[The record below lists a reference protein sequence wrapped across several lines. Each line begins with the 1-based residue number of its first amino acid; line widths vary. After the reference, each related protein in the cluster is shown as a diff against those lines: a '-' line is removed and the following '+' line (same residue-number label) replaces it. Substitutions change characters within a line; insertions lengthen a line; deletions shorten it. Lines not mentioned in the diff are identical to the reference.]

1 MFIAITGFSGFLFPN
16 SENCR
21 NISIIDDACSEG
33 KKYVYVCL
41 SACLSACMYVSI
53 YVGPKYYVCMYIYLC
68 VCEHLCFCYNL
79 VSYSLSICPFTLRL
93 YFLMC
98 LLVRLFVLW
107 VF

>member
-1 MFIAITGFSGFLFPN
+1 MCMS
-16 SENCR
+16 
-21 NISIIDDACSEG
+21 
-33 KKYVYVCL
+33 VCL
-41 SACLSACMYVSI
+41 PVCLH
-53 YVGPKYYVCMYIYLC
+53 VCMYLSMYDLSIMYVCIYICVC